1 MKEVFR
7 TMTGQ
12 QIWIRILPWI
22 RNKYVLTSLVFLLWL
37 IIFDRSNWFDMVGE
51 LRAIHN
57 LENEKEY
64 YQTKIESD
72 SQKLKELKTNDE
84 NLEKFAREVYLMKK
98 SDEDIFI
105 VEE

>member
-1 MKEVFR
+1 MK
-7 TMTGQ
+7 GQ
-12 QIWIRILPWI
+12 EIWKKILPWVK
-22 RNKYVLTSLVFLLWL
+22 NKFILTTFVFLLWL

-51 LRAIHN
+51 IRAIHK

-64 YQTKIESD
+64 YKKKIEVD

-84 NLEKFAREVYLMKK
+84 NLEKFAREQYLMKK
-98 SDEDIFI
+98 SNEEIFI